1 MWGGKRGPKCSR
13 GRGTVWGVQYEQ
25 HEEKKENN
33 LGRIKGVVLEGKG
46 KKCGQGNR
54 SSGGRFRETVWGRE
68 KYAHK

>member
-1 MWGGKRGPKCSR
+1 MWGGERGPTFSR

-25 HEEKKENN
+25 HEEETGNSV
-33 LGRIKGVVLEGKG
+33 GIVKGVVLGREE

-54 SSGGRFRETVWGRE
+54 SSGGRRRETVWGRE